1 MAGVLI
7 LPMRRAGLGIGPR
20 WGHFQPRL
28 AVDPTHRL
36 LVNRPALAIQERPD
50 PPVAVPRVRPGQFLD
65 PPGQRRLEIA
75 QDRRVANAGTGQAQR
90 PRRATL
96 RNVEVVA

>member
-1 MAGVLI
+1 MAGVAI
-7 LPMRRAGLGIGPR
+7 LSRLSAGLGIGPLL
-20 WGHFQPRL
+20 GHFQPRQTPE
-28 AVDPTHRL
+28 ATHRL
-36 LVNRPALAIQERPD
+36 LVNRPALAIQEGPD

-65 PPGQRRLEIA
+65 SSGERRLFIA
-75 QDRRVANAGTGQAQR
+75 QDWRVADTGTGQTQR